1 MEENARAFHEPFPGR
16 EVRLAQSY
24 IPVQVFE
31 PPFEPE
37 EGFANGTI
45 FPSLHRPYHHEFLH

>member
-1 MEENARAFHEPFPGR
+1 MEERSFHEPFPGR